1 MLEFEISNKLKIARL
16 EILNWRFVFFL
27 LLLLSACG
35 KEGPPLPPFIR
46 VPEPVKDLKA
56 IQSGYT
62 LTLTWTNPAKNIDGS
77 AATNLAHVQIRND
90 GAILATLNVSAPGQP
105 QSHSIPLGVP
115 LGGFR
120 TYTAVVDTTQGKTSQ
135 VSNIATIEPVEVPG
149 KISRLQ
155 AVVDQRRI
163 RLEWERPQEHPEL
176 ADAYVIART
185 DRPSESQTVSET
197 RFDDNQYQPGKVLTY
212 QVTAVRRMPGNPV
225 LGVGPESITV
235 AVEDKTAPA
244 VPTGLDIVESDMG
257 GYLTWN
263 PNQETDLA
271 GYHVFRSESA
281 NGGFR
286 SISDRIVMTNAFLD
300 SSYRSGLYYRV
311 SAVDEFGNESAM
323 SAPLRAP

>member
-62 LTLTWTNPAKNIDGS
+62 LTLTWTNPARNIDGS
-77 AATNLAHVQIRND
+77 GATNLAHVQIRND

-105 QSHSIPLGVP
+105 QSHSIPLGLP
-115 LGGFR
+115 LGGRR

-135 VSNIATIEPVEVPG
+135 VSNVATIEPVEVPG
-149 KISRLQ
+149 KVLGLR

-185 DRPSESQTVSET
+185 DMASESQTVSET
-197 RFDDNQYQPGKVLTY
+197 RFEDNQYQPGKVLTY

-235 AVEDKTAPA
+235 TVEDKTAPA

-281 NGGFR
+281 DGGFR
-286 SISDRIVMTNAFLD
+286 SLSDRLVMTNAFLD
-300 SSYRSGLYYRV
+300 SSYRPGTYYRV
-311 SAVDEFGNESAM
+311 SAVDEFGNESSM

>member
-1 MLEFEISNKLKIARL
+1 MTNSGGKWSIVNDQWSILIA
-16 EILNWRFVFFL
+16 L
-27 LLLLSACG
+27 LLVLLLPACG
-35 KEGPPLPPFIR
+35 KEGPPLPPFILI
-46 VPEPVKDLKA
+46 PEPVKDLKA

-77 AATNLAHVQIRND
+77 AATNLSHVQIRNA

-135 VSNIATIEPVEVPG
+135 VSNIATIEAVEIPG

-163 RLEWERPQEHPEL
+163 RLEWERPQEHREL

-300 SSYRSGLYYRV
+300 SSYRAGTYYRV
-311 SAVDEFGNESAM
+311 SAVDEFGNESSM

>member
-1 MLEFEISNKLKIARL
+1 MTNSGGKWSIVNDQWSILIAL
-16 EILNWRFVFFL
+16 L

-77 AATNLAHVQIRND
+77 AATNLSHVQIRNA

-105 QSHSIPLGVP
+105 QSHSIPLGVQ
-115 LGGFR
+115 LGGLR

-300 SSYRSGLYYRV
+300 SSYRAGTYYRV
-311 SAVDEFGNESAM
+311 SAVDEFGNESSM